1 MPLAIAKMDQDITM
15 CSEVNQR
22 ERQKY
27 HEISP
32 TSGICRFIPMNY
44 HTKQKQTYKLHKPTY
59 DYKKKKKS
67 KKEEKLRLLHYHIH
81 TNMYPLDNQKGHTE
95 LHRECY

>member
-59 DYKKKKKS
+59 DYQKKKKKLERRKIKTFALS
-67 KKEEKLRLLHYHIH
+67 H
-81 TNMYPLDNQKGHTE
+81 TH
-95 LHRECY
+95 